1 MKGSYHSHIIVL
13 HLVTGCEEND
23 NMKESMTQ
31 DEVQQLTNGD
41 VDLVKCA
48 GDYHI
53 KQHFPT
59 GVLPRN
65 TE

>member
-1 MKGSYHSHIIVL
+1 VKGSYHSHIIEL
-13 HLVTGCEEND
+13 QLVTGCEEND
-23 NMKESMTQ
+23 NIKESTNQ
-31 DEVQQLTNGD
+31 DEVQQPTNGD
-41 VDLVKCA
+41 EELVKCA